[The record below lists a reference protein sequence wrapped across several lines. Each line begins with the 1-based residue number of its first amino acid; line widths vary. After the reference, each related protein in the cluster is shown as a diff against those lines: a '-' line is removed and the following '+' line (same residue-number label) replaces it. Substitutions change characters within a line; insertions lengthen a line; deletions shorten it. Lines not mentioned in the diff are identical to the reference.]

1 MTCLL
6 YTSFLGRRFLIAEDN
21 DINAEILCGLLD
33 LYGAEYTVE
42 ENGEKAVSAFSSA
55 APGTYDAIIMDIQ
68 MPKMNGYEATRA
80 IRNIGSPE
88 SKTIPIIAMTAN
100 AFAEDIQSALDSGMN
115 AHISKPVDVSILLNT
130 LNRLLK
136 NNKDG

>member
-1 MTCLL
+1 
-6 YTSFLGRRFLIAEDN
+6 
-21 DINAEILCGLLD
+21 
-33 LYGAEYTVE
+33 
-42 ENGEKAVSAFSSA
+42 
-55 APGTYDAIIMDIQ
+55 MDIQ

-80 IRNIGSPE
+80 IRNIGNPE

>member
-1 MTCLL
+1 
-6 YTSFLGRRFLIAEDN
+6 
-21 DINAEILCGLLD
+21 
-33 LYGAEYTVE
+33 
-42 ENGEKAVSAFSSA
+42 
-55 APGTYDAIIMDIQ
+55 
-68 MPKMNGYEATRA
+68 
-80 IRNIGSPE
+80 
-88 SKTIPIIAMTAN
+88 MTAN